1 MKILIST
8 FLISIFYNSLSLSN
22 EIEDCSVYSKL
33 SPKFLKCKTGNFITD
48 TKNYQ
53 KKEWSEEKKKVNK
66 LKKEILN

>member
-1 MKILIST
+1 MKILIT
-8 FLISIFYNSLSLSN
+8 AILISFFYNSLSLSN
-22 EIEDCSVYSKL
+22 EIEDCSVYNKL

-53 KKEWSEEKKKVNK
+53 KNEWSEEKKKVDK

>member
-22 EIEDCSVYSKL
+22 EIEDCSAYSKL

-66 LKKEILN
+66 LKKGILN